1 MSVKVTEETSKY
13 SRVASKGT
21 SCPDCEC
28 MWLTHRCNLASE
40 RPCARL
46 GVGAALC
53 GVGEECL
60 HMAAQRAEVT
70 VVV

>member
-28 MWLTHRCNLASE
+28 MWLTHRCNLVSE
-40 RPCARL
+40 RPC
-46 GVGAALC
+46 GGF